1 MPQAANVDH
10 GLEDDVTEHAVAFD
24 FAETGSGPTLLFL
37 PGSFGTGAGWKAVMV
52 HLGDRYRMV
61 TTSLLGY
68 GGTPDSR
75 PDGNATM
82 VQQVDLIDRII
93 ERIDAS
99 PHVVGHSYGGLAAI
113 AHALSGR
120 HRPASLV
127 LVEANPLG
135 LLRAS
140 EDAVHY
146 EMFTSMTNRYF
157 ADFARGDPE
166 AARHVIDFYGGPG
179 TFDSMPPKVSSYIVA
194 TTAVNLRD
202 WSSGT
207 PFEPNQEILRSIDF
221 PTMVVRG
228 GNSHPAMRRIA
239 ELLHTSIPR
248 SQLVAIEGGSHFLP
262 SSHPAEIA
270 ALIRQHVEQ
279 RPEIE

>member
-1 MPQAANVDH
+1 M
-10 GLEDDVTEHAVAFD
+10 TEQTVAFD
-24 FAETGSGPTLLFL
+24 FAETGSGPALPFL
-37 PGSFGTGAGWKAVMV
+37 PGSFGTGAGWKAVIG

-68 GGTPDSR
+68 GATPDIR

-93 ERIDAS
+93 DRMGAS

-113 AHALSGR
+113 VHALTGR

-140 EDAVHY
+140 SDAVHY
-146 EMFTSMTNRYF
+146 GMFTSMTDRYF

-166 AARHVIDFYGGPG
+166 AARQVIDFYGGPG
-179 TFDSMPPKVSSYIVA
+179 TFDSMPPKVRSYIVA
-194 TTAVNLRD
+194 TTAVNVRD
-202 WSSGT
+202 GSSGT
-207 PFEPNQEILRSIDF
+207 TFEPSKETLRSIDI
-221 PTMVVRG
+221 PTTLVRG
-228 GNSHPAMRRIA
+228 GDSHPAMHRMS
-239 ELLHTSIPR
+239 ELLHDSISATR
-248 SQLVAIEGGSHFLP
+248 LVTVEGGSHFLP

-270 ALIRQHVEQ
+270 ALIRQHVDGMSAT
-279 RPEIE
+279 